1 MALVAETRAAC
12 GGPSVPFR
20 EAYPQWLPSSPPANT
35 RRRFFFSARSPR
47 TLTAGRSAALDEGSS
62 RESVTATTPPRTL
75 ASHPG
80 PRRWGPG
87 RAAFPGGRSVVV
99 VVLWSSC
106 PDFTCSTEHVL
117 EKGLCLAARRR
128 APAELPD
135 GSDAR
140 KQPVAALCVEHVDV
154 GGVTDA
160 NTARTHDGCSEP
172 VRMMRGH

>member
-1 MALVAETRAAC
+1 MALVAEARAA
-12 GGPSVPFR
+12 VLFR
-20 EAYPQWLPSSPPANT
+20 EAYPHWLPANI

-62 RESVTATTPPRTL
+62 RESLTATTPPRAL

-99 VVLWSSC
+99 LWSFG
-106 PDFTCSTEHVL
+106 PNVTCSTEHLL
-117 EKGLCLAARRR
+117 EKGLCLAALWR
-128 APAELPD
+128 APAELLD

-154 GGVTDA
+154 GGVVTDA